1 MNQNN
6 TTNENLALMMRL
18 ALNLEQFGLIMSDS
32 QGIYIFFIIIR
43 FYDINQ

>member
-18 ALNLEQFGLIMSDS
+18 ALNLEHGLIMSDS